1 MYWIANNSVHNYTF
15 SLILKNEEKQQQT
28 NKTSCEIKSISYRLN
43 LQVVSAN
50 FRVASSKAQVRSLK
64 ARVAKLKER
73 CETRSTSLGNKTTS

>member
-1 MYWIANNSVHNYTF
+1 MYWIANNAAHNYTF

-28 NKTSCEIKSISYRLN
+28 NKTRSQIKSTSYGLN
-43 LQVVSAN
+43 LQVLSAN
-50 FRVASSKAQVRSLK
+50 FWVASSKAKVRSLK